1 MQDARTAEQ
10 VQAFP
15 LVPVSPE
22 DKAKRGM
29 AKTEALSQARTRWFG
44 QLACTHTVHFSSLL
58 ILLRMYSIEA
68 WGRLLDMSGSTLY
81 CRRITLNGLNLASRR
96 EKDQSTKTSI
106 VSFCNWEYKPARFL
120 WPSLWERERERENVC
135 MCVCVC
141 VRAHVLLHAALLMP

>member
-1 MQDARTAEQ
+1 MQDAWTAEQ

-68 WGRLLDMSGSTLY
+68 WEESCWICQDPLYIVEGS
-81 CRRITLNGLNLASRR
+81 
-96 EKDQSTKTSI
+96 
-106 VSFCNWEYKPARFL
+106 
-120 WPSLWERERERENVC
+120 
-135 MCVCVC
+135 
-141 VRAHVLLHAALLMP
+141 H